1 MNKKYKLL
9 SGDLVL
15 WGILALLAL
24 FSFFPVFSASSNL
37 AYVVGKGTPWEYL
50 FKHMVILVFGFG
62 FMIGVHKIPYQYF
75 KGISVLLL
83 PVVILLLLYTATQG
97 TVIDGANAS
106 RWIRIPF
113 VGLSF
118 QTSTLAAVVLMVYVA
133 HYLSKNFEGPQT
145 FKASILPLWLP
156 VFVVVML
163 ILPSNLSTA
172 LLISV
177 MVFMLAFLGGYPL
190 KYLALIV
197 GSGLLVLT
205 LFVLSAKAFPDLIPN
220 RVDTWISRI
229 ESFSQ
234 PANAEVDNYQVER
247 AKIAIAT
254 GGVTGLGVGKSVMKN
269 FLPQSSSDFIYAI
282 IVEEFG
288 LVGGIA
294 LIFSYLLILF
304 RIVVIAHRTPTVF
317 GKLVVIGVGVPI
329 IFQALINMGVA
340 VQILP
345 VTGQTLPMVS
355 SGGTA
360 AWMTCIAFGLILSVS
375 TAYYKKEDEEQKT
388 EPSQEDN
395 PLAVLSEAL

>member
-1 MNKKYKLL
+1 
-9 SGDLVL
+9 
-15 WGILALLAL
+15 
-24 FSFFPVFSASSNL
+24 
-37 AYVVGKGTPWEYL
+37 
-50 FKHMVILVFGFG
+50 
-62 FMIGVHKIPYQYF
+62 
-75 KGISVLLL
+75 
-83 PVVILLLLYTATQG
+83 
-97 TVIDGANAS
+97 
-106 RWIRIPF
+106 
-113 VGLSF
+113 
-118 QTSTLAAVVLMVYVA
+118 
-133 HYLSKNFEGPQT
+133 
-145 FKASILPLWLP
+145 
-156 VFVVVML
+156 
-163 ILPSNLSTA
+163 
-172 LLISV
+172 

-197 GSGLLVLT
+197 GSGLLILA
-205 LFVLSAKAFPDLIPN
+205 LFVLSAKAFPDFIPN

-234 PANAEVDNYQVER
+234 PSNAGVDNYQVER

-254 GGVTGLGVGKSVMKN
+254 GGVSGLGVGKSVMKN

-304 RIVVIAHRTPTVF
+304 RIVVITHRTPTVF

-360 AWMTCIAFGLILSVS
+360 AWMTCIAFGVILSVS
-375 TAYYKKEDEEQKT
+375 AAHYKKEDAGQKT
-388 EPSQEDN
+388 RPSQEDN
-395 PLAVLSEAL
+395 PLAILSDAL

>member
-1 MNKKYKLL
+1 MNKKYNLL
-9 SGDLVL
+9 NGDLGL

-50 FKHMVILVFGFG
+50 FKHMFILVFGFG
-62 FMIGVHKIPYQYF
+62 FMIGVHKIPYNYF
-75 KGISVLLL
+75 KGISILLL
-83 PVVILLLLYTATQG
+83 PVVVLLLLYTAAQG

-118 QTSTLAAVVLMVYVA
+118 QTSTLASVVLMIYVA
-133 HYLSKNFEGPQT
+133 HYLSKNFQVVKP
-145 FKASILPLWLP
+145 FKASILSLWLP
-156 VFVVVML
+156 VFIVVAL

-172 LLISV
+172 VLISV
-177 MVFMLAFLGGYPL
+177 MVFMLAFLGGYPV
-190 KYLALIV
+190 KYLALIL
-197 GSGLLVLT
+197 GGALLALT
-205 LFVLSAKAFPDLIPN
+205 LFVLSAKAFPDFIPN

-229 ESFSQ
+229 ENFSQ
-234 PANAEVDNYQVER
+234 AENSGGDNYQIER

-288 LVGGIA
+288 LLGGVG
-294 LIFSYLLILF
+294 LILSYLLILF
-304 RIVVIAHRTPTVF
+304 RIMVIAHRSPTVF

-360 AWMTCIAFGLILSVS
+360 AWMTCIAFGVILSVS
-375 TAYYKKEDEEQKT
+375 ASQDKKEEVQET
-388 EPSQEDN
+388 ESSQDDN

>member
-1 MNKKYKLL
+1 MNKKYNLL

-15 WGILALLAL
+15 WGILALLAI

-50 FKHMVILVFGFG
+50 FKHMLILIFGFG

-75 KGISVLLL
+75 KGISILLL
-83 PVVILLLLYTATQG
+83 PVAILLLLYTATQG

-118 QTSTLAAVVLMVYVA
+118 QTSTLASVVLMIYVA
-133 HYLSKNFEGPQT
+133 YYLSKNNETPQT

-156 VFVVVML
+156 VSLVVLL
-163 ILPSNLSTA
+163 ILPSNLSTSV
-172 LLISV
+172 LIFLMV
-177 MVFMLAFLGGYPL
+177 MMLVFLGGYP
-190 KYLALIV
+190 IQH
-197 GSGLLVLT
+197 LLVVLGGALLFLT
-205 LFVLSAKAFPDLIPN
+205 LFVLTAKAFPDAIPN

-229 ESFSQ
+229 ENYKQ
-234 PANAEVDNYQVER
+234 PTAAGSDNYQVER

-288 LVGGIA
+288 LVGGIG
-294 LIFSYLLILF
+294 LILSYLIILF
-304 RIVVIAHRTPTVF
+304 RIIVIAHRTPTIF

-360 AWMTCIAFGLILSVS
+360 AWMTCIAFGIILSVS
-375 TAYYKKEDEEQKT
+375 AAHYKNEEQNETKI
-388 EPSQEDN
+388 SSKDN
-395 PLAVLSEAL
+395 PLAILSETL